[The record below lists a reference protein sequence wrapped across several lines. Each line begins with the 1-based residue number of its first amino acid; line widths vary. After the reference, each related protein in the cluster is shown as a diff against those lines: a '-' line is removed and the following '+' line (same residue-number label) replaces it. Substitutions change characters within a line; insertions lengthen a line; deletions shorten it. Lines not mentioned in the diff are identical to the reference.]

1 MTRDARQLIVRP
13 VVSEKSFRLMED
25 NRYTFE
31 VDKRATKPEISRAVS
46 EIFGVTV
53 TKVNTM
59 NVSGKP
65 RRVRWRS
72 GHTRSWKKAVV
83 TLAQGDSIDFY
94 SGA

>member
-1 MTRDARQLIVRP
+1 MRDARQVVLRP
-13 VVSEKSFRLMED
+13 VVSEKSFKLMED

-53 TKVNTM
+53 KKVNVM

-65 RRVRWRS
+65 RRVRWRK
-72 GHTRSWKKAVV
+72 GLTRSWKKAVV
-83 TLAQGDSIDFY
+83 TLAEGDTIDFY
-94 SGA
+94 EAG